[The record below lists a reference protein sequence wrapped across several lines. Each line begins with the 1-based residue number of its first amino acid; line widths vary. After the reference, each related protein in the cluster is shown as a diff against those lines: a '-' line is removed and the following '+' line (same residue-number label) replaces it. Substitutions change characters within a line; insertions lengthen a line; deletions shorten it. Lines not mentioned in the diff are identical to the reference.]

1 MRYVLLDTCD
11 PVRAAS
17 LLCGQPGTLW
27 LDSADSDHPSS
38 RWSYLCVSPVSTL
51 RVGAEQVDPG
61 ESDFTNQAADGIR
74 RWVRDTQV
82 TRLPDGPPFQGG
94 VAGYVAYDAA
104 SLFLERFRSRHAPR
118 SDLLELSLYDTVLAF
133 DLAARKTW
141 VMSSGL
147 ATAGAPEDGALADAR
162 IAGILSRLDGDAD
175 TPDCADAL
183 NWSRPEKAID
193 YVGAVERTRA
203 YILDGDI
210 YQANIAQNWVA
221 PPSDVAAAF
230 ADYLEMRQRTP
241 APFAAFGHF
250 AGRVLASASPER
262 LISASA
268 DGRVVAEPIKGTARR
283 ALDPAEDAEVRAS
296 LLASEKD
303 RAENIMITDLLRNDL
318 SVVCDPES
326 VKVTSLCRL
335 ETFSNL
341 HHLVSTI
348 EGRLAESCDGVDLF
362 AAVFPGGSITG
373 APKLRAMEIID
384 ELEQR
389 PRGAYC
395 GAVGYVGFDGAMDFN
410 ILIRTIDH
418 MPGESTLLA
427 GGGITLM
434 SDPASELS
442 ESELKA
448 ERIAP
453 SLFHSG
459 ARS

>member
-11 PVRAAS
+11 PVWAATVFA
-17 LLCGQPGTLW
+17 GQKGTLW
-27 LDSADSDHPSS
+27 LDSADVDHPSS
-38 RWSYLCVSPVSTL
+38 RWSYLCISPVSSL
-51 RVGAEQVDPG
+51 RVRAGEAASGDDAFARKAEEV
-61 ESDFTNQAADGIR
+61 R
-74 RWVRDTQV
+74 RWIRG
-82 TRLPDGPPFQGG
+82 RERPRMPNGPPFQGG
-94 VAGYVAYDAA
+94 AAGYVSYDAA
-104 SLFLERFRSRHAPR
+104 PLFIDRFQSRHASR
-118 SDLLELSLYDTVLAF
+118 SDLIELSLYDTVLAF
-133 DLAARKTW
+133 DLEAEKTW
-141 VMSSGL
+141 VMSAGL
-147 ATAGAPEDGALADAR
+147 ASAGAAEDDALADTR
-162 IAGILSRLDGDAD
+162 IADVLARLDGARNA
-175 TPDCADAL
+175 PDPEAGL
-183 NWSRPEKAID
+183 RWSRPDDAID
-193 YVGAVERTRA
+193 YVAAVERTQD

-221 PPSDVAAAF
+221 PACDAAGAF
-230 ADYLEMRQRTP
+230 SNYLLMRARTP

-250 AGRVLASASPER
+250 EDRILASASPER

-268 DGRVVAEPIKGTARR
+268 EGRVVAEPIKGTVRR
-283 ALDPAEDAEVRAS
+283 KPDPAEDALARAG

-318 SVVCDPES
+318 SVVCRPES
-326 VKVTSLCRL
+326 VEVTSLCRL

-348 EGRLAESCDGVDLF
+348 EGNLADGKDGIDLF
-362 AAVFPGGSITG
+362 TAVFPGGSITG

-384 ELEQR
+384 ELEHR

-395 GAVGYVGFDGAMDFN
+395 GAIGYVGFDGAMDFN

-418 MPGESTLLA
+418 LPNESTLLA

-434 SDPASELS
+434 SDPVGELA

-453 SLFHSG
+453 SLFTAEKPS
-459 ARS
+459 

>member
-1 MRYVLLDTCD
+1 MRYALLDTCD
-11 PVRAAS
+11 PVGAATVFHAA
-17 LLCGQPGTLW
+17 PGTLW
-27 LDSADSDHPSS
+27 LDSADPDHPSS
-38 RWSYLCVSPVSTL
+38 RWSYLCIAPVATL
-51 RVGAEQVDPG
+51 RVSADVLAPG
-61 ESDFTNQAADGIR
+61 EDGFARKSDEVR
-74 RWVRDTQV
+74 RWIRGQA
-82 TRLPDGPPFQGG
+82 RQRIPDGPPFQGG
-94 VAGYVAYDAA
+94 AAGYVSYDAA
-104 SLFLERFRSRHAPR
+104 PLFLERFHSRHAPR
-118 SDLLELSLYDTVLAF
+118 SDLAEFHLYDTVLAF
-133 DLAARKTW
+133 DVTGQRTW
-141 VMSSGL
+141 VMSAGL
-147 ATAGAPEDGALADAR
+147 ASADAEEDDVLADAR
-162 IAGILSRLDGDAD
+162 IAEVLARLDSEGGKPASGAALVWAR
-175 TPDCADAL
+175 PDH
-183 NWSRPEKAID
+183 AID
-193 YVGAVERTRA
+193 YVAAVERTQD

-221 PPSDVAAAF
+221 APVDVAGAF
-230 ADYLEMRQRTP
+230 SNYLEMRERTP

-250 AGRVLASASPER
+250 AGRILASASPER

-268 DGRVVAEPIKGTARR
+268 EGRVVAEPIKGTVRR
-283 ALDPAEDAEVRAS
+283 KPDAKEDEVAQAG

-318 SVVCDPES
+318 SVVCWPHS
-326 VKVTSLCRL
+326 VTVTSLCRL

-348 EGRLAESCDGVDLF
+348 EGDLAEGKDGFDLF

-384 ELEQR
+384 ALEQR

-395 GAVGYVGFDGAMDFN
+395 GAIGYVGFDGAMDFN

-418 MPGESTLLA
+418 LPEESTLLA

-434 SDPASELS
+434 SDPVGELA

-453 SLFHSG
+453 SLFKAG
-459 ARS
+459 EQT

>member
-1 MRYVLLDTCD
+1 M
-11 PVRAAS
+11 
-17 LLCGQPGTLW
+17 
-27 LDSADSDHPSS
+27 
-38 RWSYLCVSPVSTL
+38 
-51 RVGAEQVDPG
+51 
-61 ESDFTNQAADGIR
+61 
-74 RWVRDTQV
+74 
-82 TRLPDGPPFQGG
+82 
-94 VAGYVAYDAA
+94 
-104 SLFLERFRSRHAPR
+104 
-118 SDLLELSLYDTVLAF
+118 
-133 DLAARKTW
+133 K
-141 VMSSGL
+141 
-147 ATAGAPEDGALADAR
+147 
-162 IAGILSRLDGDAD
+162 
-175 TPDCADAL
+175 
-183 NWSRPEKAID
+183 
-193 YVGAVERTRA
+193 AVERTQE

-210 YQANIAQNWVA
+210 YQANIAQNWISEKLGA
-221 PPSDVAAAF
+221 NDAF
-230 ADYLEMRQRTP
+230 TNYLEMRKRTP

-250 AGRVLASASPER
+250 GGRILASASPER
-262 LISASA
+262 LISVSA
-268 DGRVVAEPIKGTARR
+268 DRRVVAEPIKGTVRR
-283 ALDPAEDAEVRAS
+283 ASDPKVDANIQAE

-318 SVVCDPES
+318 SVVCAPDS

-348 EGRLAESCDGVDLF
+348 EGDLAEDKDGVDLF
-362 AAVFPGGSITG
+362 SAVFPGGSITG

-418 MPGESTLLA
+418 LPEESVLLA

-434 SDPASELS
+434 SDPQGELA

-453 SLFHSG
+453 GLFAEENS
-459 ARS
+459 S